1 MEPGHL
7 RQRRGLVENA
17 DDKIDSNSA
26 DSNASPTPTSSVEQE
41 LTEVREE
48 ETSDPARLRGLLA
61 KILPPKGGKNN
72 AACLPEEQ
80 EDDHVKGQHLEN
92 DFAPGIPRLAKLQ
105 DSNDSLSMFRRF
117 SPDAARLLIHEQIEI
132 EQISKKLHQLDS
144 TDAKDDV
151 LRYRLNS
158 IEEYKGW
165 NPEQKVLM
173 EDMKKKLD
181 AYWDFLLKYVKIKAL
196 APVAFHDHKSVQ
208 NWFLTQDE
216 YPLADGQDD
225 FLFNRED
232 LAAARRKGSSAKPP
246 TGLRKHIT
254 NFIANN
260 PTSWF
265 AKRFREGGAEKRTDN
280 KMTHHFSID
289 QIISTVEIVF
299 SFGSLALILLPI
311 FLMVLKTFRREVLVV
326 IIAIFIPLF
335 MVYIA
340 AIGGLQGHDVVMCTA
355 TYATI
360 LVAVL
365 GNTSGLSVVTC
376 GCSHSS

>member
-1 MEPGHL
+1 MPHVC
-7 RQRRGLVENA
+7 QRNKRMTTSKVSTVSS
-17 DDKIDSNSA
+17 KI
-26 DSNASPTPTSSVEQE
+26 
-41 LTEVREE
+41 LTECR
-48 ETSDPARLRGLLA
+48 SSLDNANC
-61 KILPPKGGKNN
+61 PPI
-72 AACLPEEQ
+72 
-80 EDDHVKGQHLEN
+80 VEN

-181 AYWDFLLKYVKIKAL
+181 AYCREEKPGWTRNTLTCVGDFLLKYVKIKAL

-265 AKRFREGGAEKRTDN
+265 AVCRDITPLIRIDYFWRWLVQQKRFREGGAEKRTDN

-355 TYATI
+355 TWVHYRYRSLKTFAD
-360 LVAVL
+360 
-365 GNTSGLSVVTC
+365 
-376 GCSHSS
+376 